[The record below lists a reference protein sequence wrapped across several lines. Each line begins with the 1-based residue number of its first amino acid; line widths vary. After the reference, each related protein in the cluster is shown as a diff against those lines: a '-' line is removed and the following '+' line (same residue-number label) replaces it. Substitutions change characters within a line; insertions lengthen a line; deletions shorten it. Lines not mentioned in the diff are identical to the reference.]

1 MPIKK
6 GLDKARSLVG
16 SMFGGD
22 ISKLKVPRPEKIEV
36 DRSKLTIHSG
46 RELPSSG
53 LSGLP
58 KSISS
63 GLPQSGLSPGLPGS
77 VSSGLPKSSS
87 LSSLPNSTSAV
98 SQSQRSLNEVQDLN
112 MKHTQS
118 KVAPKSLEQ
127 KIEAVAQRSKE
138 PGEKQAAVAAL
149 QRLKSTGPGEVK
161 EVVSSSGSPLQT
173 ATQTAAKSAA
183 PHSAFQEA
191 MYGAGIGAVSGG
203 ALSFLQGGSI
213 LEGAMYGAGFGAG
226 FSGAASMAGK
236 HFNHRGKLSDK
247 SNATWNLSQRGVS
260 RHAPGANGGEASKL
274 GLRHYQMAGGIGGFL
289 GSSNRKKNS
298 NHLKAN
304 GWANGTHP
312 MYFR

>member
-1 MPIKK
+1 MSRIKSAMNFFGTNEGATALAGAGIAGVGALTAMGGNSEAGAYIGAAGLGLLGAGMLAPVSYK
-6 GLDKARSLVG
+6 MVDSFLDKKAITSQAKKMKNVTRKGAGRDRVNVAIEQAKARQ
-16 SMFGGD
+16 D
-22 ISKLKVPRPEKIEV
+22 IKASTSWPSQAQTAEGPSRPA
-36 DRSKLTIHSG
+36 
-46 RELPSSG
+46 PSG
-53 LSGLP
+53 L
-58 KSISS
+58 KSK
-63 GLPQSGLSPGLPGS
+63 PGNYKGRKDPRITR
-77 VSSGLPKSSS
+77 
-87 LSSLPNSTSAV
+87 STPV
-98 SQSQRSLNEVQDLN
+98 
-112 MKHTQS
+112 
-118 KVAPKSLEQ
+118 
-127 KIEAVAQRSKE
+127 
-138 PGEKQAAVAAL
+138 
-149 QRLKSTGPGEVK
+149 
-161 EVVSSSGSPLQT
+161 QT
-173 ATQTAAKSAA
+173 AVNAAATPTASPAA
-183 PHSAFQEA
+183 ANTGKAHSAFQEA
-191 MYGAGIGAVSGG
+191 LYGAGVGAVSGG

-260 RHAPGANGGEASKL
+260 RHAPGTNGGEASKL